1 MAAKLKRKSPN
12 KEQTLPIRLA
22 YTIELPDDGREYG
35 FLLPASKLPQV
46 HICQKMI
53 TLPPQKLTKFKGGK
67 LQFS

>member
-1 MAAKLKRKSPN
+1 MAAKLKRKNPN

-46 HICQKMI
+46 HIHQSENDNTSSAKADKI
-53 TLPPQKLTKFKGGK
+53 
-67 LQFS
+67 